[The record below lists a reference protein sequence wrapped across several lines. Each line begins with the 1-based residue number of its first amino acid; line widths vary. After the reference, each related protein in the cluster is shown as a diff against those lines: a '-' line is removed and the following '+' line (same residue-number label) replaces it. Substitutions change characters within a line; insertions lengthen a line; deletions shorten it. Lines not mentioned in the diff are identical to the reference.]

1 MFINVPQNQDIDT
14 QENLYD
20 SEIRRLRD
28 DFRQEVGAFL
38 ERAQINECPAF
49 TIRPDAAN
57 GDPVYIVT
65 GIGFTPYAPE
75 THGTEPTHA
84 FYNGRRDYV
93 MNNTAAVLQRLM
105 DDGHRVV
112 AHIKGDTD
120 LAGNLIAAHPN
131 SDKVKIVGGDLT
143 EPEVLHDIYGAMAG
157 FGEEQPINNVRMI
170 LYQSFAQGNGSPF
183 NPIHIEKPEEVE
195 RAASRRTRFVYN
207 MAAMGYDMLMN
218 KGLDDLRIVSLSA
231 LAAQRATYGLLADAA
246 DKFMNELT
254 WRTFHLEANISTG
267 KPVSVYQVNP
277 GITTACDIYRNPQ
290 SRTLIKRESLAD
302 GFPMDENVFAD
313 DRTPLPQLSAND
325 VAWVADTLA
334 RTPDGADPNENM
346 PAQIK
351 SLLYG
356 GFTPE
361 DLRARFQQ
369 AIAMIDGN
377 IEVDPAH
384 ALPEHIMTPGVKY
397 GALPDKVEKGAYK
410 RISLT
415 PVGQRF

>member
-1 MFINVPQNQDIDT
+1 MNVLRNQDIGIDDNIY
-14 QENLYD
+14 EA
-20 SEIRRLRD
+20 EARRLRH
-28 DFRQEVGAFL
+28 DFRQEVGHFL
-38 ERAQINECPAF
+38 KRAKIDECPAF
-49 TIRPDAAN
+49 TIEPDAID
-57 GDPVYIVT
+57 GDPVFIVT
-65 GIGFTPYAPE
+65 GIGFTPYTAE

-84 FYNGRRDYV
+84 FYNGKKDYV

-105 DDGHRVV
+105 DDGHRVI
-112 AHIKGDTD
+112 AHVKGDTD
-120 LAGNLIAAHPN
+120 LAGKLIADHPN
-131 SDKVKIVGGDLT
+131 GEKVRVVGGDLT

-157 FGEEQPINNVRMI
+157 FSAEQPVNNVRMV

-195 RAASRRTRFVYN
+195 RACSRRIRFIYN

-254 WRTFHLEANISTG
+254 WRTFFLESNISTG
-267 KPVSVYQVNP
+267 KPVSIYQVNP

-302 GFPMDENVFAD
+302 GFPMDAHIFAD
-313 DRTPLPQLSAND
+313 EAAPLPQLSAND
-325 VAWVADTLA
+325 VAWVADTLV

-351 SLLYG
+351 DLLYG

-361 DLRARFQQ
+361 ELRTRFHH
-369 AIAMIDGN
+369 AIAMKDGATEIN
-377 IEVDPAH
+377 PEQVF
-384 ALPEHIMTPGVKY
+384 PEHIITPGVKY
-397 GALPDKVEKGAYK
+397 GALPDKVEKGTYK

-415 PVGQRF
+415 PQGQRF